1 MDLQPFPP
9 QPAAVV
15 GLPAPGAGSEGWPR
29 ARTSSTSC
37 RQRHGSRS
45 DLAAVH
51 VLRGEP
57 TPAPLVLPLVEP
69 ALAVAAITVELP
81 YGGDVVDRVGGQHG
95 VLPQRLA
102 NAAYQRAAHPRLVGL
117 RQHCRQGPAHRSSL
131 TMPRRP
137 SALAAATATPRT
149 PEMCA

>member
-1 MDLQPFPP
+1 MNLQPFPP

-95 VLPQRLA
+95 VLPQRLGHCHCD
-102 NAAYQRAAHPRLVGL
+102 AAHAGNVRV
-117 RQHCRQGPAHRSSL
+117 
-131 TMPRRP
+131 
-137 SALAAATATPRT
+137 ALAASQDAQRQRA
-149 PEMCA
+149 